1 MEAGPEA
8 ATDFCSWKYPE
19 PLAHAQHACAWLGAC
34 ESPLGRNAFGSCMF
48 NALLAYDCTT
58 NPGHPVQG
66 KTHELWD
73 CLWQA
78 QSCNAVTAC
87 VFPKGPQ
94 RCDGTGTGCGNVDGS
109 APNNLDVRVDC
120 VVDGG
125 EAKGENCALWGQ
137 TCAPKGGVCSGSS
150 DPSHCQDECDGTN
163 LHKCTDAGDVG
174 IDCAGNGAQQCKVFG
189 TGTQWAACLPSGDA
203 GPCTPDASA
212 TCVSGIATSCPA
224 GRIETIDCLELLS
237 STAACN
243 PGPLSPAF
251 DWTSPCAIVADAS
264 ADASPDGGPDAG
276 GCTESC
282 SGTTLTGCY
291 RGAAFQLDCAEVG
304 LGACQ
309 AASAACTPPP

>member
-1 MEAGPEA
+1 MRAPVVLVLGVASTALGMGLFACVNLFHSTADLHTACGIDAQTPGCTQEASVEAGPEA

-34 ESPLGRNAFGSCMF
+34 ESPLGRNAYGSCMF

-125 EAKGENCALWGQ
+125 EAEGENCALWGQ

-150 DPSHCQDECDGTN
+150 IRATVR
-163 LHKCTDAGDVG
+163 T
-174 IDCAGNGAQQCKVFG
+174 
-189 TGTQWAACLPSGDA
+189 
-203 GPCTPDASA
+203 SA
-212 TCVSGIATSCPA
+212 TAPTSTSAPTRATSV
-224 GRIETIDCLELLS
+224 
-237 STAACN
+237 STAPETARSNARSSEPGRSGPHACRR
-243 PGPLSPAF
+243 AM
-251 DWTSPCAIVADAS
+251 
-264 ADASPDGGPDAG
+264 
-276 GCTESC
+276 
-282 SGTTLTGCY
+282 
-291 RGAAFQLDCAEVG
+291 RGRARRMRRRRA
-304 LGACQ
+304 
-309 AASAACTPPP
+309 

>member
-1 MEAGPEA
+1 MRA
-8 ATDFCSWKYPE
+8 
-19 PLAHAQHACAWLGAC
+19 
-34 ESPLGRNAFGSCMF
+34 
-48 NALLAYDCTT
+48 
-58 NPGHPVQG
+58 
-66 KTHELWD
+66 
-73 CLWQA
+73 
-78 QSCNAVTAC
+78 
-87 VFPKGPQ
+87 
-94 RCDGTGTGCGNVDGS
+94 
-109 APNNLDVRVDC
+109 
-120 VVDGG
+120 
-125 EAKGENCALWGQ
+125 
-137 TCAPKGGVCSGSS
+137 KGGVCVRVPG
-150 DPSHCQDECDGTN
+150 PSHCQDECDCTN

-174 IDCAGNGAQQCKVFG
+174 IDCAGNGAQQCG
-189 TGTQWAACLPSGDA
+189 SSEPGRQSWAACLPSGDA
-203 GPCTPDASA
+203 GRARR
-212 TCVSGIATSCPA
+212 CVGDVRGGIATSCPA